1 MICKELQTKQL
12 KNYQQWLDDK
22 DVDFERQMPVN
33 TTVEELSDEDFI
45 EIAEEQG
52 LVYTLN
58 GFTQAFNNENINSST
73 DIIRFI
79 EVEV

>member
-1 MICKELQTKQL
+1 MKELRVYVI
-12 KNYQQWLDDK
+12 NIE

-33 TTVEELSDEDFI
+33 TTVEELSDKDFI

-58 GFTQAFNNENINSST
+58 GFTQAFNDQDINSSI

>member
-1 MICKELQTKQL
+1 MKELRVYVI
-12 KNYQQWLDDK
+12 NIE

>member
-1 MICKELQTKQL
+1 MKELRVYVI
-12 KNYQQWLDDK
+12 NIE

-33 TTVEELSDEDFI
+33 TTVEELSDKDFI